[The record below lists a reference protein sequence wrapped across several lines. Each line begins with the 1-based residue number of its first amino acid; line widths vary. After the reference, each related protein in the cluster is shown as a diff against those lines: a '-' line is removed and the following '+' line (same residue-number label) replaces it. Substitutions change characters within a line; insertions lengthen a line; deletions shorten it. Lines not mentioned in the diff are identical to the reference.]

1 MKMKTKTIIAT
12 LLLCLTCG
20 VAVAY
25 DFSVTADG
33 NTLCFNIKDKAERKA
48 AVTYAGSVREGRKPS
63 LKGKVTIPSKVRHNN
78 VVYSITSIEP
88 KAFAGETQLTEIVIP
103 DGVDSIR
110 DFAFEGCDSLKKVT
124 FPANQVSFGEG
135 VFFRCPRLADLNL
148 GSDWTELN
156 LAQFRWSEALDSI
169 AIPAK
174 IATIKDIALLRN
186 LRKIEVSKDNGK
198 FSSHDGM
205 LYDKSD
211 KTFLK
216 CPRGYEGKV
225 TVAEGTESIADG
237 ALIDCASVTA
247 LDLPGSL
254 KSMSFR
260 ETSRMPAL
268 DSIVLRASEPILNAY
283 AGEKGYFLLML
294 RNPSATVISVPAA
307 SLKAYRSAL
316 ATAPGEYAATPEGL
330 PYVVSSDALPLT
342 KNFKKIK
349 TNKQ

>member
-1 MKMKTKTIIAT
+1 MKTRTIIAA

-20 VAVAY
+20 VAGAY

-33 NTLCFNIKDKAERKA
+33 NTLCFNIKDKAGRKA
-48 AVTYAGSVREGRKPS
+48 AVTYAGSAREQKKPS
-63 LKGKVTIPSKVRHNN
+63 LKGKVSIPSKVRHNN

-88 KAFAGETQLTEIVIP
+88 KAFAGETHLTEIVIP

-135 VFFRCPRLADLNL
+135 VFFRCPQLADLTF
-148 GSDWTELN
+148 GSDWTELD
-156 LAQFRWSEALDSI
+156 LAQFRWSKALDSI
-169 AIPAK
+169 AIPAR

-186 LRKIEVSKDNGK
+186 LLKIEVSKENGK
-198 FSSHDGM
+198 FSSRDGM
-205 LYDKSD
+205 LYDKSG
-211 KTFLK
+211 KTLLK
-216 CPRGYEGKV
+216 CPRGYESKV
-225 TVAEGTESIADG
+225 TVVKGTESIAEG
-237 ALIDCASVTA
+237 ALIDCAYVTA
-247 LDLPGSL
+247 LDLPTTL
-254 KSMSFR
+254 KSMPFR

-316 ATAPGEYAATPEGL
+316 AAAPGEYAATPGGL
-330 PYVVSSDALPLT
+330 PYVVSSDARPLT
-342 KNFKKIK
+342 KNFNKLQ
-349 TNKQ
+349 TNK